1 MKSIC
6 LRGEIHLLARLL
18 TSSSHVNYEIFR
30 VSLLKS
36 VLPCLTNQAPRFISR
51 GIDRSY
57 FSGNF
62 LLSFLLWYDF
72 KILVKSRGGGTFL
85 SLASSVNVW
94 QKQFFFQLKAE
105 YLAFHFLDLSETIL
119 NLMQVKINKNRQNFH
134 RFLKFSLFY
143 PLYDFRILVQIYQS
157 IIQFDWAR
165 LTKKVAAKVLSRR
178 CQNSQ
183 KNENTQTSEVNSKF
197 FSKFHS
203 NHNTP

>member
-1 MKSIC
+1 M
-6 LRGEIHLLARLL
+6 
-18 TSSSHVNYEIFR
+18 
-30 VSLLKS
+30 SLLKS
-36 VLPCLTNQAPRFISR
+36 VLPFLTNQAARFISC
-51 GIDRSY
+51 GIGRSY

-62 LLSFLLWYDF
+62 FLSFLLWYDF

-165 LTKKVAAKVLSRR
+165 LTQRAAAKMLSRR

-183 KNENTQTSEVNSKF
+183 KSENTQTSDVNSNF
-197 FSKFHS
+197 FSKICQKHD
-203 NHNTP
+203 TPLQSIGIHYSSAFYSTLLSFFVLKILGFN